1 MITKNNA
8 EKVVKLS
15 NYSELQP
22 GSLFQR
28 ESKKTVYCIADFYML
43 WCKMMIDQNF
53 LMNNLLH
60 ISCTNRII
68 FEENI
73 SVENNALIKTII
85 RNSTV
90 EDSTMYKNDISSSC
104 NETFFRLK

>member
-15 NYSELQP
+15 NYSELVARFSFP
-22 GSLFQR
+22 KR
-28 ESKKTVYCIADFYML
+28 IKKTVYCIADFYML

-90 EDSTMYKNDISSSC
+90 KNSTMYKIGRASC
-104 NETFFRLK
+104 RERV